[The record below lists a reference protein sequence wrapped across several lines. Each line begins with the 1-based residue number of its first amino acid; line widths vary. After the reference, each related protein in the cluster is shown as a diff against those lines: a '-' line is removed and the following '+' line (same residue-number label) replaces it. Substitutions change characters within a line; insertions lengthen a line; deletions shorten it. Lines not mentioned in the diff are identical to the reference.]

1 MYAVAIQVLMRPDER
16 LHAQHCNSHVGILTG
31 ACTVCRVFGQTVST
45 AKYLQKFS
53 GPGHIVASSQ
63 SVKCAAG
70 LILISILT

>member
-1 MYAVAIQVLMRPDER
+1 MQYLAQVLMRSDGGPY
-16 LHAQHCNSHVGILTG
+16 AQHCNSHIEILTG
-31 ACTVCRVFGQTVST
+31 RCTVCRVFGQTVSA

-70 LILISILT
+70 LILLSILT